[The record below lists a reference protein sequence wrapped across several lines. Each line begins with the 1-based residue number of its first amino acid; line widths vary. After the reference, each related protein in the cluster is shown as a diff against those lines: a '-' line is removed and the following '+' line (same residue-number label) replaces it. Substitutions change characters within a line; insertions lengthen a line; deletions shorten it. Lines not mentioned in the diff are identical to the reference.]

1 MRINIWQTIVKMPL
15 KVKII
20 FVLFVNLDTILTN
33 KEIVKN
39 VKTKQHLVM
48 VVSGVIISNQT
59 NVNFV
64 IMNIT
69 WTTHNV
75 KKLKV

>member
-33 KEIVKN
+33 KETVKN

>member
-33 KEIVKN
+33 KETVKN

-69 WTTHNV
+69 
-75 KKLKV
+75 